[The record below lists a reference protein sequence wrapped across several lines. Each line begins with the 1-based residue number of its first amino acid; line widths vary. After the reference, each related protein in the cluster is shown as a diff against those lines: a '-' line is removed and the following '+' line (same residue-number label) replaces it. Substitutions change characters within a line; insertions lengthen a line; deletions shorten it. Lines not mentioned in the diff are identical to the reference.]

1 MGHLSKGYKDHPNQ
15 LKNSH
20 KLCKEMGH
28 PFFEFE
34 GKSVETEITT
44 SAKFPNGG
52 KAIVELIL
60 VVSGGRN
67 PKEQD
72 CQRHNQRSE

>member
-1 MGHLSKGYKDHPNQ
+1 
-15 LKNSH
+15 
-20 KLCKEMGH
+20 MGH

-44 SAKFPNGG
+44 SAKFANWG
-52 KAIVELIL
+52 KAISELIL
-60 VVSGGRN
+60 VVSGERN

-72 CQRHNQRSE
+72 CQSHSQRSE